1 MPVLLVE
8 CRCEELPHAMIAP
21 ALQALERGLRGL
33 LKGIDAGASRTF
45 STPRRLAVV
54 IEDVGVGRP
63 VDEKL
68 VTGPPAQAAKR
79 DGAWTKA
86 AQGFA
91 RGKGV
96 SVDALEIVEVKGRQV
111 VAARVRQGGEQ
122 TVDLVAAGLEKLILG
137 LPFKRSMRWG
147 SGTVRWG
154 RPLHQV
160 VAVFDGARIPAV
172 VAGIETTAA
181 VVGHRRA
188 DPTPV
193 PVVDASSY
201 LEALRSRWVLADRQ
215 ARQDVIVAGL
225 QQIAAASAV
234 ELDLDQRLLEEV
246 TDLVEWPMPIAARFD
261 EQLLELPDRLLEES
275 MRVHQRYF
283 PTFSGGAL
291 TPLFLIVSNNPTG
304 DAALIAKGN
313 QRVLA
318 ARFHDAHFFLNEDK
332 KLALAE
338 HGADLA
344 RMRWVRGLGT
354 VEEKQARVSAL
365 AGVLAERLGLDADA
379 ARRAGAL
386 CKCDLLSNMVGEFPE
401 LQGHMGRLYAEAEGL
416 PQAVSSAIEEHY
428 WPRFSGDRT
437 PSAGAGQA
445 VALADR
451 MDTLVGCFSIGLK
464 PKGSADPQGLRRAA
478 IGVNAIVI
486 DAGLRITWSE
496 LIALAEPAFADS
508 KTADDAASALQAF
521 LRSRLRAS
529 FQGAG
534 FRTDHVD
541 AVLNAG
547 GDEPVALHA
556 RLTALQALSETAD
569 FAPLMEALKRVLN
582 ISKDHATTDYD
593 AAALEHPAEIA
604 LSEAMVGASAQVRE
618 SVQALQVGD
627 ALRTIAGL
635 KPTIDAFFEGVFVM
649 ADDPALRAA
658 RLGLLRSVAELFL
671 SVADFR
677 AISTD

>member
-1 MPVLLVE
+1 
-8 CRCEELPHAMIAP
+8 MIAP

-33 LKGIDAGASRTF
+33 LKGIDAGASRTY

-54 IEDVGVGRP
+54 IDDVGVGRP
-63 VDEKL
+63 VNEKL
-68 VTGPPAQAAKR
+68 VTGPPAQAAQR
-79 DGAWTKA
+79 DGQWTKA

-96 SVDALEIVEVKGRQV
+96 SVDDLQIVDVKGRQV
-111 VAARVRQGGEQ
+111 VAATVRQGGEQ

-147 SGTVRWG
+147 SGAVRWG

-160 VAVFDGARIPAV
+160 VAVFGGERIPAT

-188 DPTPV
+188 DQTPV
-193 PVVDASSY
+193 PVSDAASY
-201 LEALRSRWVLADRQ
+201 VEGLRGRWVLADRAERQ
-215 ARQDVIVAGL
+215 AVIVRGL
-225 QQIAAASAV
+225 QELAADASV
-234 ELDLDQRLLEEV
+234 DLDLDKRLLEEV

-291 TPLFLIVSNNPTG
+291 TPMFLIVSNNPTG
-304 DAALIAKGN
+304 DAALIATGN

-332 KLALAE
+332 KVSLAE

-354 VEEKQARVSAL
+354 VEDKQARVSAL
-365 AGVLAERLGLDADA
+365 AGVLAERLDLDPDA

-401 LQGHMGRLYAEAEGL
+401 LQGHMGRLYAESEGQ
-416 PQAVSSAIEEHY
+416 PAAVASAIEEHY

-437 PSAGAGQA
+437 PPSAAGQA

-478 IGVNAIVI
+478 IGVNAILM
-486 DAGLRITWSE
+486 DAGLRVSWSE
-496 LIALAEPAFADS
+496 LITLTTPAFADS
-508 KTADDAASALQAF
+508 KTADDADTALLAF

-529 FQGAG
+529 FQGSG

-547 GDEPVALHA
+547 GDEPVALLA
-556 RLTALQALSETAD
+556 RLQALQALSQTPD

-582 ISKDHATTDYD
+582 ISKDHTTSDYD
-593 AAALEHPAEIA
+593 AAALEHPSEIA
-604 LSEAMVGASAQVRE
+604 LSDAIVGASAQVQA
-618 SVQALQVGD
+618 SVDALDIGD
-627 ALRTIAGL
+627 ALRTIAAL

-649 ADDPALRAA
+649 AEDPALRAA
-658 RLGLLRSVAELFL
+658 RLGLLRRVAELFL